1 MFASRD
7 TVEIACALGIV
18 QFNRGGQVLVGAD
31 TAVLDLPESPNS
43 QLAVVAASMDRR
55 RITQGIESAK
65 TETKTNGKR
74 KALTELHAQTANAE
88 SEGHLYSAGGW

>member
-1 MFASRD
+1 MFASRG
-7 TVEIACALGIV
+7 TVEIACALSIV
-18 QFNRGGQVLVGAD
+18 QFNRGGQVLVDAA

-55 RITQGIESAK
+55 RIRQGIESAK
-65 TETKTNGKR
+65 PETKTNRKR

-88 SEGHLYSAGGW
+88 SEDHLYTAGGW